1 MLRTVSWVQSKRLL
15 YRVLEPEPRLLMKA
29 EHENKDLHFPNEYGS
44 FIVDLN
50 KSLVTRCPVPTAA
63 PPHSIKNKCLWVP
76 TLHSPVLTWDA
87 DSLLRLKILVPT
99 KLIIH
104 LSRFKLICIIS
115 NLNVFSTFVSISVFC
130 PYILH

>member
-1 MLRTVSWVQSKRLL
+1 MLRTVSWVESKRLL

-50 KSLVTRCPVPTAA
+50 KSLLTHCPGL

-76 TLHSPVLTWDA
+76 SPHMRRSA

-130 PYILH
+130 LYILH